1 MVNEL
6 STPARAGR
14 QDADGRKGYG
24 SRTGAGSNVLFYEMD
39 GGLVPILLVNP
50 IFAAI
55 QI

>member
-6 STPARAGR
+6 STPPRAGR
-14 QDADGRKGYG
+14 PDADGRKGYG
-24 SRTGAGSNVLFYEMD
+24 SRTGAGSNVLFDEMD
-39 GGLVPILLVNP
+39 GGLVPILLVNS

>member
-6 STPARAGR
+6 STPGPAGR
-14 QDADGRKGYG
+14 PDADGRKGYG

-39 GGLVPILLVNP
+39 GGLVPILLVNS